1 MTPSKNNTNNTGG
14 AYSNYLGYFGGFF
27 GTKTP
32 TTKEDTTVTEIPI
45 KSGNATRGNITP
57 KPESPKSVLKNKEP
71 DLNSDYKTINTT
83 SNQKPFDN
91 LDNKLSTIPN
101 DKLEFKY
108 TPFDL
113 VKLFKEFTKKKLDEN
128 EISKFFN
135 ELINWYSD
143 LLYNVNLTLV
153 EVKEL
158 NDLKI
163 ALNARYKAY
172 FKHSKKLEEEN
183 NSFKA
188 QIQKFSSLKEENEQ
202 LKHSRYEEERK
213 VQELKAEKSK
223 ILCSLGENQKLIN
236 SFRQKWLNTES
247 EYLRFKQ
254 LFKNELRNLRF
265 EFDESQ
271 QEKKEIVELLVKFKN
286 FCSDNKIFEGN

>member
-1 MTPSKNNTNNTGG
+1 M
-14 AYSNYLGYFGGFF
+14 
-27 GTKTP
+27 
-32 TTKEDTTVTEIPI
+32 
-45 KSGNATRGNITP
+45 
-57 KPESPKSVLKNKEP
+57 
-71 DLNSDYKTINTT
+71 NSDYKTINTT
-83 SNQKPFDN
+83 SNQRPFDN
-91 LDNKLSTIPN
+91 LDNKISSTPN
-101 DKLEFKY
+101 EKFDFKY

-172 FKHSKKLEEEN
+172 SKHSKKLEDEN
-183 NSFKA
+183 NSIKQ
-188 QIQKFSSLKEENEQ
+188 QIQKYSNMKEENDV
-202 LKHSRYEEERK
+202 LKRSKYEEERK
-213 VQELKAEKSK
+213 IQELKSENSK
-223 ILCSLGENQKLIN
+223 IQSSLSENQKLIN

-265 EFDESQ
+265 EYDEAQ
-271 QEKKEIVELLVKFKN
+271 QEKKEIVDLLLKFKK
-286 FCSDNKIFEGN
+286 FCFENRIFEGN